1 MLPQDVIGPKYEPPS
16 DAGSGAVAGRSGE
29 YLARWSS
36 QFYGAT
42 FAVHFPD
49 SILGALALNSFS
61 EMLRKHYDAGS
72 IRFHGGAPRVV
83 TTGYYYIRMTDERLQ
98 KEVEI
103 IPEELAAGSST
114 SWSSSNPS
122 KPTSSSRPPVESAL
136 GKDWL
141 RPEEDEQWKDL

>member
-1 MLPQDVIGPKYEPPS
+1 MLPQDVIGLKYEPPS

-72 IRFHGGAPRVV
+72 IRFQLTEAVSHMRSPALVDLLGGTPVAAP
-83 TTGYYYIRMTDERLQ
+83 E
-98 KEVEI
+98 
-103 IPEELAAGSST
+103 
-114 SWSSSNPS
+114 
-122 KPTSSSRPPVESAL
+122 
-136 GKDWL
+136 
-141 RPEEDEQWKDL
+141 